1 MSSPTF
7 IPIVHIQSSSPM
19 IILKVGTEK
28 VFHQVWIFFTDNDVL
43 VGFWKKKNE
52 DFAVNSNIYNDYFFG
67 ELIFFFRTANSNVYN
82 NYFFGEIHFQ
92 NDERIYL
99 VHSLWV
105 IRGSLSS

>member
-19 IILKVGTEK
+19 ITLKVGTEK

-67 ELIFFFRTANSNVYN
+67 ELIFFSEQPIPMFIITISLEKYIFRMMKES
-82 NYFFGEIHFQ
+82 I
-92 NDERIYL
+92 
-99 VHSLWV
+99 
-105 IRGSLSS
+105 

>member
-67 ELIFFFRTANSNVYN
+67 ELIFFSEQPIPMFIITISLEKYIFRMMKES
-82 NYFFGEIHFQ
+82 I
-92 NDERIYL
+92 
-99 VHSLWV
+99 
-105 IRGSLSS
+105 